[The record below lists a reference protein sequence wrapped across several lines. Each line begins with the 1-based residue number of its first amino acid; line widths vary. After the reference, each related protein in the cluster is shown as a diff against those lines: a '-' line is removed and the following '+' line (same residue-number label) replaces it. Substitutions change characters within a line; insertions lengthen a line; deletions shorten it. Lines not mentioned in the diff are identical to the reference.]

1 MPELSAMLLGVNPPQ
16 SPRLKIAPSVPVKA
30 WGEPRQDEK
39 SSSAMR
45 KILLTSSDTQILT
58 LSEQA
63 NEIYLYSVLTI
74 SYICGEHC
82 TCVLYS
88 LPIIFRTSDS
98 QTSLVLSDL

>member
-63 NEIYLYSVLTI
+63 NEIYLYTGI
-74 SYICGEHC
+74 PCMD
-82 TCVLYS
+82 
-88 LPIIFRTSDS
+88 PIINCKIKNLMVGIF
-98 QTSLVLSDL
+98 VG

>member
-63 NEIYLYSVLTI
+63 NEIYRN
-74 SYICGEHC
+74 
-82 TCVLYS
+82 
-88 LPIIFRTSDS
+88 IFVHRYTKHGSDNKL
-98 QTSLVLSDL
+98 QN

>member
-63 NEIYLYSVLTI
+63 NEIYRNI
-74 SYICGEHC
+74 FEHRN
-82 TCVLYS
+82 TKHG
-88 LPIIFRTSDS
+88 SDNKL
-98 QTSLVLSDL
+98 QN

>member
-63 NEIYLYSVLTI
+63 NEIYRN
-74 SYICGEHC
+74 
-82 TCVLYS
+82 
-88 LPIIFRTSDS
+88 IFVHNFTMHGSDNKL
-98 QTSLVLSDL
+98 QN

>member
-1 MPELSAMLLGVNPPQ
+1 MPELSARFLGVNPPQ

-63 NEIYLYSVLTI
+63 NEIYLYTGI
-74 SYICGEHC
+74 PCMD
-82 TCVLYS
+82 
-88 LPIIFRTSDS
+88 PIINCKIKNLMVGIF
-98 QTSLVLSDL
+98 VG